1 MSSRADAFLTLCCFI
16 SNNDLA
22 YVKLSHDGQTVNLVT
37 ALLHIQSYTP
47 RHRVAIA
54 GLWKNTLIEL

>member
-1 MSSRADAFLTLCCFI
+1 MPQAFLTLCCFI
-16 SNNDLA
+16 FNNDLA
-22 YVKLSHDGQTVNLVT
+22 YVKLSHDGRTVNLVT
-37 ALLHIQSYTP
+37 ALLHIQSYTS